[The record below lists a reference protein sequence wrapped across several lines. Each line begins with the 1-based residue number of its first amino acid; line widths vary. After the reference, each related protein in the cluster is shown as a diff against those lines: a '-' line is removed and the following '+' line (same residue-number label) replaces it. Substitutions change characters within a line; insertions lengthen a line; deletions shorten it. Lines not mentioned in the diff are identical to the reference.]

1 MNTTNTIKVTKMNFA
16 GIQLDVITGHPEYEL
31 LFVGSQVVTALGHKC
46 VKTTL
51 SNFFRNLKALQ
62 WCMVQEYATNLHLKE
77 PSGRALR
84 RSARM
89 MSEAQVYTLIMR
101 SYTPQGEPFRKWV
114 TEEVLPSIRKSG
126 SYNVETSTTAEGIQF
141 ASEFAAVNAELKA
154 LRGQIEELKAII
166 QAQPKVTVTER
177 RLGLYSR
184 VCLKIHDKAQ
194 GSAPEETT
202 YISIGLSNPSLLGE
216 TA

>member
-1 MNTTNTIKVTKMNFA
+1 MSNIIKVNVMNFA
-16 GIQLDVITGHPEYEL
+16 GLQLDVITGHPDHEL

-77 PSGRALR
+77 PSGKALR

-89 MSEAQVYTLIMR
+89 MSEAQVYSLVMR

-114 TEEVLPSIRKSG
+114 TEEVLPTIRKTG
-126 SYNVETSTTAEGIQF
+126 SYNVETSKTPEGIQF
-141 ASEFAAVNAELKA
+141 ASEFRAVNAELKA
-154 LRGQIEELKAII
+154 IFQSMPEGPRKGIEAQDRKAL
-166 QAQPKVTVTER
+166 QNNQDA
-177 RLGLYSR
+177 
-184 VCLKIHDKAQ
+184 
-194 GSAPEETT
+194 
-202 YISIGLSNPSLLGE
+202 
-216 TA
+216 